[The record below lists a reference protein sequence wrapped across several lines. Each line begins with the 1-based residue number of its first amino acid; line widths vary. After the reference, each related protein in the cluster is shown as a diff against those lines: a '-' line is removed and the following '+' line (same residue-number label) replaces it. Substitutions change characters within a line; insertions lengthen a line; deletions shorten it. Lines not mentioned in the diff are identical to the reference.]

1 DPMIRQFG
9 FALAVG
15 VVVDAFV
22 VRMMLVPAVMSIFGD
37 GVWWLPRWLD
47 RLLPDIDI
55 EGRGLAPEMTDNV
68 PTPQDL
74 VELHGVP

>member
-37 GVWWLPRWLD
+37 TVWWLPRTLD
-47 RLLPDIDI
+47 RVLPNIDI
-55 EGRGLAPEMTDNV
+55 EGRGPTTRSADSLAA
-68 PTPQDL
+68 PQDL
-74 VELHGVP
+74 ASSKL